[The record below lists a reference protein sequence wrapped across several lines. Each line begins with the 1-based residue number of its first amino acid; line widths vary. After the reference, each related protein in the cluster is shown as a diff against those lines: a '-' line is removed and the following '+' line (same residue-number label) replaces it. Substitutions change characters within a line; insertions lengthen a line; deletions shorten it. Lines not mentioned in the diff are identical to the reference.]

1 MRKIFYDLL
10 EKNANKAYG
19 INKMASCA
27 IPIGRK
33 EDNHVD
39 FWFEITITKEM
50 DQFTLT
56 YLVTRTIPSQSRVL
70 SHCISDNAVDLLPD
84 YAKKR
89 IREFFVEK
97 IFSD

>member
-1 MRKIFYDLL
+1 MQQIFYDLL

-19 INKMASCA
+19 INKTASFA

-33 EDNHVD
+33 ETNHVD
-39 FWFEITITKEM
+39 FWFELTILKEA
-50 DQFTLT
+50 DQFSLT
-56 YLVTRTIPSQSRVL
+56 YLVTRTISSQGRVL
-70 SHCISDNAVDLLPD
+70 SHRISDNAVDLLPE

-89 IREFFVEK
+89 IREFFLEI